1 MEQRGKRGWE
11 GEKPK
16 RGDNRSRRK
25 METNEETHIG
35 KESQKGN
42 ENKQDQ
48 PDFLERPGNAKED
61 QIAEDRIIPLV
72 HMDKNEGGGGSQ

>member
-11 GEKPK
+11 GKKPR
-16 RGDNRSRRK
+16 RGDNRSRPK
-25 METNEETHIG
+25 MEMNEETHIG
-35 KESQKGN
+35 KERQKGN

-48 PDFLERPGNAKED
+48 PDIRERPGNGRED
-61 QIAEDRIIPLV
+61 QIAEDRIRPLV